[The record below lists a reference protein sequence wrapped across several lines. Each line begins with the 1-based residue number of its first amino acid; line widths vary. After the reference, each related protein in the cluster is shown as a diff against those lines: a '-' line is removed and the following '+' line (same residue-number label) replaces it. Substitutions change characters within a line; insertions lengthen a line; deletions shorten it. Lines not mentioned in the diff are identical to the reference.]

1 MAKKSY
7 DKAYAELQKILEGL
21 QGDSVSIDKLSD
33 KINKANEL
41 INFCK
46 TRLREV
52 ESELEDT
59 EVQMD
64 EDL

>member
-59 EVQMD
+59 EVEMEGD
-64 EDL
+64 

>member
-7 DKAYAELQKILEGL
+7 DKAYGELQELLDEL
-21 QGDSVSIDKLSD
+21 QSESVSIDKLST
-33 KINKANEL
+33 KIKKANTL

-52 ESELEDT
+52 KGELGG
-59 EVQMD
+59 D
-64 EDL
+64 EEE